1 MAHCQCAPPRP
12 NRVKHFKNV
21 VMFPTV
27 SKPMSTAS
35 KSTGRVAQSE
45 HRASSDR
52 GGFSSHQALDGQSW
66 GVRQGEFSAVGFQ
79 LNILTNPLIIC
90 IVDASYSA
98 TLFKGTCLWRTLELG
113 VCSDQHTGKSYLLI
127 IYSGTMNKPQDIPEF
142 LHFILQER
150 RSYIMDA
157 MRIAE
162 QRKEVPV
169 FWKRFLKFLHWMM
182 MFSPRPL
189 LDWWRRAL
197 GKESGASGRW
207 RPSSEDLTKPLRK
220 FLKNQSS

>member
-1 MAHCQCAPPRP
+1 
-12 NRVKHFKNV
+12 
-21 VMFPTV
+21 
-27 SKPMSTAS
+27 MSTAS

-90 IVDASYSA
+90 NGDASYSA

-127 IYSGTMNKPQDIPEF
+127 TYSGTMTIKKSQDTPEF

-169 FWKRFLKFLHWMM
+169 FWNRFLKSFCIE
-182 MFSPRPL
+182 
-189 LDWWRRAL
+189 WWCFPQ
-197 GKESGASGRW
+197 GHC
-207 RPSSEDLTKPLRK
+207 
-220 FLKNQSS
+220 